1 MYLDIILWAALLSL
15 TRVAK
20 ELRGYSLF
28 NSSEVSD
35 VSSCVP
41 EIAMVLLELVHL
53 FNSLCFESF
62 CGVFGQCQDCCWKCT
77 WANKLLAVAQ
87 NSVRANILRGKW
99 ELPFKFKAHL
109 TVSVVRSIFRN

>member
-1 MYLDIILWAALLSL
+1 MYLDVILWAAVLSL
-15 TRVAK
+15 RRVAK

-53 FNSLCFESF
+53 FHSLHFGSF
-62 CGVFGQCQDCCWKCT
+62 YGVFG
-77 WANKLLAVAQ
+77 
-87 NSVRANILRGKW
+87 
-99 ELPFKFKAHL
+99 
-109 TVSVVRSIFRN
+109 